1 MLSSHCTVP
10 ACAAPQR
17 RAAFG
22 SARAPRTIARAARE
36 APVSQIADPW
46 ERAQDMMLRGTV
58 AEGTITGYNKGG
70 VLVELGD
77 LKGFM
82 PYTKIAPERL
92 RAGHKGDLSYLM
104 GKKVKARI
112 VQVDKDGAR
121 KELVLS
127 ERQAAL
133 TEAVRQYKPG
143 QVVRGQVLRLEDY
156 GALLAIYNAAGRPS
170 GVQGLLH
177 KSELSWDLVMTVDDV
192 IAAGQELDVKV
203 VSVDVPR
210 CRVGLSLKQMQKDP
224 LRETMD
230 SIQWR
235 ETAAP
240 LPEVEQII
248 QVLELTSGI
257 EKVTVGRQAEEAH
270 IVAQDV
276 ELYLTKQSR
285 ENGFALVA
293 RVGRMLQE
301 LLVDTTLSKD
311 DMKKA
316 LTRVLSRAPR
326 PAAGAQRAAAGAPG
340 AAAPAEQPEMHS
352 RARRWCL
359 VGFWPDVRVDPS
371 VWGIGHAATV
381 MQFTVRGATLRLL
394 QLRCAREVTPAGG
407 WTPGVG
413 CVPGLWRAGY
423 GQACPASAIA
433 RREAGQK
440 RSWAVRQRAETPD
453 PEPGLP
459 AWQKVSPPRRHVME
473 RVGPAA
479 AAAAAARREEHE
491 QRREQQLE
499 RRRTLVQEPAAND
512 LVDPLTGATA
522 PPRAGERAEPPAW
535 AACYARA
542 QQARMPRAL
551 RHFGWSLLHGGV
563 RVSGD
568 RVFSYQRAAPELAE
582 LACPHPLCRAQQ
594 QPPLETLGHVL
605 GGCPVA
611 AAVLQWVMLADD
623 FARSGVA
630 PELQQLWTHLR
641 LLLLRALLAAR
652 ARHGGGQP
660 GHAPVAAIR
669 IFVYSVRDAVV
680 LDWRKAAM
688 DVRALAGVPRSWLSG
703 SGKELTRAGFERRW
717 CHRGVIAR
725 TGQHGGRFTMEFR
738 LAAAGVPALPA
749 APALAPPAA
758 QDPAAAA
765 AAAAPEANAQRAPKE
780 TRRGATLVQA
790 FNYHYLNQAAGAP
803 QLAATQRLGL
813 VTLIHKGGQPREA
826 VSSYRPITLLNADTK
841 IAAKAIVQ
849 RLAPALGSIVDGT
862 QTAFVPGRD
871 IADNVLMHLEAIDH
885 ARETRAPGCLL
896 FLDFA
901 KAYDRLDRGWLF
913 RCLARMGLPDA
924 TTRWVRLLLAG
935 TRARVAFNGGHV
947 SREFSV
953 ASGCAQGSPLSPLLY
968 VLAAQP
974 LAAMCRR
981 VQRQPGFAS
990 LQLPGGAGPAP
1001 CCHQHADD
1009 TTLHAASVESAK
1021 RLLDGAVAPFCLA
1034 SGAQL
1039 NLAKCKGMLLGDHP
1053 ALQLQPDGSGQL
1065 VECSTGVCFPDTEQA
1080 PVRHLGVLLSATGVE
1095 RHAAQLY
1102 RERLRTITCRIAH
1115 WSRYALTRPGR
1126 RHVARQ
1132 VLAAC
1137 VGWHAQ
1143 FVPVPAD
1150 LLRLIQRRVT
1160 TAYIVGNWCIR
1171 ASDNRIIRQVPR
1183 AAIACLPASMGG
1195 EAQVDV
1201 AAFTTAMLA
1210 KTAARLLH
1218 PVGAAWKP
1226 PAAAR
1231 FARALP
1237 GRGTAA
1243 LVQGT
1248 ALELRAQ
1255 LPWRW
1260 GAIACAFAAL
1270 GVHRVIPHGSMTVE
1284 QIRVEALVG
1293 NCSVGA
1299 ALGGARIASLED
1311 LPAELRSDSLGQAAP
1326 RLPWRPAADGVVMP
1340 GEWQQALA
1348 RSGPSAPGWQ
1358 ALRPSAAP
1366 PSPGGGVVQQPQQPL
1381 AALPVEQPPQP
1392 PPPPPAVR
1400 WVRRW
1405 ALGAAAASFFEVGP
1419 DSRLRTA
1426 EPPPEIVA
1434 AGGWEDCCVVD
1445 AAQAPRPAA
1454 GAQRAAAGAPG
1465 AAAPA
1470 EQPEMHSRARRW
1482 CLVGFWPDV
1491 RVDPSVW
1498 GLGHAAT
1505 VMQFTVRGATLRLL
1519 QLRCAREV
1527 TPAGG
1532 WTPGVGCVPGLWRA
1546 GYGQACPASAI
1557 ARREA
1562 GQKRSWAERQRAETP
1577 DPEPGLPAWQ
1587 KVSPPRRHVME
1598 RVGPAAAAAAAARRE
1613 EHEQRREQ
1621 QLQQRRTLVQEPAA
1635 NDLVDPLTAGA
1646 HAARPATLWLASV
1659 LVWSPIVTKKKKGH
1673 FGWSLLHGGV
1683 RVSGDRVFSYQ
1694 RAAPE
1699 LAELACPHPLC
1710 RAQQQPPLETLGHV
1724 LGGCPVAAAVLQW
1737 FAHLWARLQPGFP
1750 RAPPPPRVML
1760 ADDFARSGV
1769 APELQQLWTHLRLL
1783 LLRALLAARARHGGG
1798 QPGHAPVAA
1807 IRIFV
1812 YSVRDAVVLD
1822 WRKAAMDVRAL
1833 AGVPRSWLSGSGKEL
1848 TRADFERRW
1857 CHRGVIARTG
1867 QHGGRFTME
1876 FRLTAAGVPAL
1887 PAAPALA
1894 PPAAQDPA
1902 AAAAAAAAAQRGG

>member
-1 MLSSHCTVP
+1 MAASCWPAFEAKMREAKCSDAAIGAFKANYDQLVAGATGLVPEADIEPVTDLPRLESLPPANGNLQALLSATAVLKLNGGLGTSMGLEKAKSLLEVKDGKTFLDLIAEQVKVMRSAHGCAVKFVLMNSFSTSADTRAFLAKAHADLLDEPYVELMQNMSPKVDAASLAPASYPEDPHLEWCPPGHGDIYPSLLGSGMLDRLLADGVTTLFVSNSDNLGATLDPQLLAWFAGSGTAFAMEVCERTAADKKGGHLARRKADGKLLLRESAMCPDADKGAFEDVGLHRYFNTNNLWVNLPMLKATLDAAGGVLPLPLIKNSKTINPRDAGSAKVFQLETAMGSAIECFASAGAVVVPRSRFAPVKTTADLFVLRSDAYAITPAATVEATVP
-10 ACAAPQR
+10 AVPLVKLDDKHYKLVDQMERLTPVPPSLRGARSLTVKGPVRFGAGVVIRGDVTLECAEGAPVTVSGATYDGGAHR
-17 RAAFG
+17 VD
-22 SARAPRTIARAARE
+22 APAE
-36 APVSQIADPW
+36 AP
-46 ERAQDMMLRGTV
+46 
-58 AEGTITGYNKGG
+58 AE
-70 VLVELGD
+70 
-77 LKGFM
+77 
-82 PYTKIAPERL
+82 APAL
-92 RAGHKGDLSYLM
+92 QPALAS
-104 GKKVKARI
+104 A
-112 VQVDKDGAR
+112 
-121 KELVLS
+121 
-127 ERQAAL
+127 AAL
-133 TEAVRQYKPG
+133 AGISASR
-143 QVVRGQVLRLEDY
+143 R
-156 GALLAIYNAAGRPS
+156 GRPS
-170 GVQGLLH
+170 GPAQVSSSSSSTTTMLFLQQSGRPALMLGAAGSGGARRAGGTGDTGGLRTAAFALACLVLGFLLGCHRAPEPYPLEMEAFLPPTEGLAQRERAPRGEAPAAPPRLAGGGTEAPQLPLPDDFARAFLTQSGLLAARPPVPAGASGDAFYTVAPH
-177 KSELSWDLVMTVDDV
+177 QARAELVPPRRALPQLHRRRDRAPRHRPRRASPRALHARGRRRRRPGRAGEGVRTSAGVFLASRDDPSGALAAIEER
-192 IAAGQELDVKV
+192 IAAVTFIPPSHGEDFNVLRYAPGQHYAPHMDTFDAPARDGFGQRAATV
-203 VSVDVPR
+203 VLYLNDVPDGGETVFKR
-210 CRVGLSLKQMQKDP
+210 EGRYGAARGANGGADVPSCDGGDFAYRPRAGDALLFFSLNPDLSVNP
-224 LRETMD
+224 R
-230 SIQWR
+230 
-235 ETAAP
+235 
-240 LPEVEQII
+240 
-248 QVLELTSGI
+248 
-257 EKVTVGRQAEEAH
+257 
-270 IVAQDV
+270 
-276 ELYLTKQSR
+276 
-285 ENGFALVA
+285 ALHGACPA
-293 RVGRMLQE
+293 R
-301 LLVDTTLSKD
+301 
-311 DMKKA
+311 
-316 LTRVLSRAPR
+316 RAPPAARAAVPGRRAARAR
-326 PAAGAQRAAAGAPG
+326 PAAGA
-340 AAAPAEQPEMHS
+340 AAPAHAPGTRPRRRPRGEDGPRCRSARCHAQ
-352 RARRWCL
+352 ARRA
-359 VGFWPDVRVDPS
+359 PP
-371 VWGIGHAATV
+371 AA
-381 MQFTVRGATLRLL
+381 RA
-394 QLRCAREVTPAGG
+394 A
-407 WTPGVG
+407 
-413 CVPGLWRAGY
+413 VPG
-423 GQACPASAIA
+423 
-433 RREAGQK
+433 RR
-440 RSWAVRQRAETPD
+440 
-453 PEPGLP
+453 
-459 AWQKVSPPRRHVME
+459 
-473 RVGPAA
+473 
-479 AAAAAARREEHE
+479 
-491 QRREQQLE
+491 
-499 RRRTLVQEPAAND
+499 
-512 LVDPLTGATA
+512 
-522 PPRAGERAEPPAW
+522 
-535 AACYARA
+535 
-542 QQARMPRAL
+542 
-551 RHFGWSLLHGGV
+551 
-563 RVSGD
+563 
-568 RVFSYQRAAPELAE
+568 
-582 LACPHPLCRAQQ
+582 
-594 QPPLETLGHVL
+594 
-605 GGCPVA
+605 
-611 AAVLQWVMLADD
+611 
-623 FARSGVA
+623 
-630 PELQQLWTHLR
+630 
-641 LLLLRALLAAR
+641 AAR
-652 ARHGGGQP
+652 ARARGRRRSSGARAR
-660 GHAPVAAIR
+660 HAPAPSPAWRGRPPLPLGALPRAGPPGTAGGARRRAGPPRRARAGPRPAPQLRRTRPARARAVARVERTACML
-669 IFVYSVRDAVV
+669 DA
-680 LDWRKAAM
+680 LDRQLSAAEQRACRGQ
-688 DVRALAGVPRSWLSG
+688 DPEGLLTFAEATAALASLPRG
-703 SGKELTRAGFERRW
+703 
-717 CHRGVIAR
+717 
-725 TGQHGGRFTMEFR
+725 
-738 LAAAGVPALPA
+738 A
-749 APALAPPAA
+749 APGSDGLTCEAYAALWEVLGEP
-758 QDPAAAA
+758 
-765 AAAAPEANAQRAPKE
+765 
-780 TRRGATLVQA
+780 LVQA
-790 FNYHYLNQAAGAP
+790 LNYHYLNQAAGAP

-813 VTLIHKGGQPREA
+813 ITLIHKGGQPREA
-826 VSSYRPITLLNADTK
+826 VSSYRPITLLNTDTK

-990 LQLPGGAGPAP
+990 LRLPGGAGPAP

-1039 NLAKCKGMLLGDHP
+1039 NLAKCKGMLLGNHP

-1080 PVRHLGVLLSATGVE
+1080 PIRHLGVLLSATGVE

-1160 TAYIVGNWCIR
+1160 AYIVGNWCIR
-1171 ASDNRIIRQVPR
+1171 ESGNRIIRQVPR

-1400 WVRRW
+1400 K
-1405 ALGAAAASFFEVGP
+1405 
-1419 DSRLRTA
+1419 SR
-1426 EPPPEIVA
+1426 
-1434 AGGWEDCCVVD
+1434 
-1445 AAQAPRPAA
+1445 
-1454 GAQRAAAGAPG
+1454 
-1465 AAAPA
+1465 
-1470 EQPEMHSRARRW
+1470 
-1482 CLVGFWPDV
+1482 
-1491 RVDPSVW
+1491 
-1498 GLGHAAT
+1498 
-1505 VMQFTVRGATLRLL
+1505 
-1519 QLRCAREV
+1519 
-1527 TPAGG
+1527 
-1532 WTPGVGCVPGLWRA
+1532 
-1546 GYGQACPASAI
+1546 
-1557 ARREA
+1557 
-1562 GQKRSWAERQRAETP
+1562 
-1577 DPEPGLPAWQ
+1577 
-1587 KVSPPRRHVME
+1587 PPRRHVME

-1613 EHEQRREQ
+1613 EQEQRREQ
-1621 QLQQRRTLVQEPAA
+1621 QLEQRRTLVQEPAA
-1635 NDLVDPLTAGA
+1635 NDLVDRSLQ
-1646 HAARPATLWLASV
+1646 ARMPRALR
-1659 LVWSPIVTKKKKGH
+1659 H

-1769 APELQQLWTHLRLL
+1769 APELQQL
-1783 LLRALLAARARHGGG
+1783 
-1798 QPGHAPVAA
+1798 
-1807 IRIFV
+1807 
-1812 YSVRDAVVLD
+1812 
-1822 WRKAAMDVRAL
+1822 
-1833 AGVPRSWLSGSGKEL
+1833 
-1848 TRADFERRW
+1848 
-1857 CHRGVIARTG
+1857 
-1867 QHGGRFTME
+1867 
-1876 FRLTAAGVPAL
+1876 
-1887 PAAPALA
+1887 
-1894 PPAAQDPA
+1894 
-1902 AAAAAAAAAQRGG
+1902 

>member
-1 MLSSHCTVP
+1 MGASLCHGGADLARANAAAGVVDALLRVAPQLRAQPTHYQRRDGAVHGGRIDAWFVAQELADHWLVGAAHHPLCHSDHRPVSVSLQRPGQPLAGRRRWTFP
-10 ACAAPQR
+10 NDLLACASR
-17 RAAFG
+17 RAELRDRVA
-22 SARAPRTIARAARE
+22 AAARQLRDAGLDPGE
-36 APVSQIADPW
+36 LFEQLKQSVRRIAA
-46 ERAQDMMLRGTV
+46 ELRAEMRQQ
-58 AEGTITGYNKGG
+58 EQQ
-70 VLVELGD
+70 ELHQ
-77 LKGFM
+77 
-82 PYTKIAPERL
+82 L
-92 RAGHKGDLSYLM
+92 RAG
-104 GKKVKARI
+104 
-112 VQVDKDGAR
+112 
-121 KELVLS
+121 
-127 ERQAAL
+127 
-133 TEAVRQYKPG
+133 
-143 QVVRGQVLRLEDY
+143 
-156 GALLAIYNAAGRPS
+156 
-170 GVQGLLH
+170 
-177 KSELSWDLVMTVDDV
+177 
-192 IAAGQELDVKV
+192 
-203 VSVDVPR
+203 
-210 CRVGLSLKQMQKDP
+210 
-224 LRETMD
+224 
-230 SIQWR
+230 
-235 ETAAP
+235 
-240 LPEVEQII
+240 
-248 QVLELTSGI
+248 
-257 EKVTVGRQAEEAH
+257 
-270 IVAQDV
+270 
-276 ELYLTKQSR
+276 
-285 ENGFALVA
+285 
-293 RVGRMLQE
+293 
-301 LLVDTTLSKD
+301 
-311 DMKKA
+311 
-316 LTRVLSRAPR
+316 
-326 PAAGAQRAAAGAPG
+326 
-340 AAAPAEQPEMHS
+340 
-352 RARRWCL
+352 ARR
-359 VGFWPDVRVDPS
+359 
-371 VWGIGHAATV
+371 
-381 MQFTVRGATLRLL
+381 
-394 QLRCAREVTPAGG
+394 GG
-407 WTPGVG
+407 GG
-413 CVPGLWRAGY
+413 
-423 GQACPASAIA
+423 
-433 RREAGQK
+433 
-440 RSWAVRQRAETPD
+440 
-453 PEPGLP
+453 
-459 AWQKVSPPRRHVME
+459 
-473 RVGPAA
+473 AA
-479 AAAAAARREEHE
+479 AAAGGRSGGGMGRPAVPLTSRAGIQEGGRIIADFFDADVPGGMFGVRPTDQQQQDCMLDALDRQLSATE
-491 QRREQQLE
+491 QRACRGQ
-499 RRRTLVQEPAAND
+499 
-512 LVDPLTGATA
+512 DPEGLLTFAEATA
-522 PPRAGERAEPPAW
+522 ALASLPRG
-535 AACYARA
+535 
-542 QQARMPRAL
+542 
-551 RHFGWSLLHGGV
+551 
-563 RVSGD
+563 
-568 RVFSYQRAAPELAE
+568 AAPGSDGLTCEAYAALWE
-582 LACPHPLCRAQQ
+582 
-594 QPPLETLGHVL
+594 VL
-605 GGCPVA
+605 GEP
-611 AAVLQWVMLADD
+611 
-623 FARSGVA
+623 
-630 PELQQLWTHLR
+630 
-641 LLLLRALLAAR
+641 
-652 ARHGGGQP
+652 
-660 GHAPVAAIR
+660 
-669 IFVYSVRDAVV
+669 
-680 LDWRKAAM
+680 
-688 DVRALAGVPRSWLSG
+688 
-703 SGKELTRAGFERRW
+703 
-717 CHRGVIAR
+717 
-725 TGQHGGRFTMEFR
+725 
-738 LAAAGVPALPA
+738 
-749 APALAPPAA
+749 
-758 QDPAAAA
+758 
-765 AAAAPEANAQRAPKE
+765 
-780 TRRGATLVQA
+780 LVQA

-813 VTLIHKGGQPREA
+813 ITLIHKGGQPREA
-826 VSSYRPITLLNADTK
+826 VSSYRPITLLNTDTK

-849 RLAPALGSIVDGT
+849 RLAPALGSIVDCT

-1080 PVRHLGVLLSATGVE
+1080 PIRHLGVLLSATGVG

-1160 TAYIVGNWCIR
+1160 AYIVGNWCIR
-1171 ASDNRIIRQVPR
+1171 ESDNRIIRQVPR

-1340 GEWQQALA
+1340 G
-1348 RSGPSAPGWQ
+1348 
-1358 ALRPSAAP
+1358 AAAQRGAAVA
-1366 PSPGGGVVQQPQQPL
+1366 GGGVVQQPQQPL

-1405 ALGAAAASFFEVGP
+1405 ALGAAAASFFE
-1419 DSRLRTA
+1419 
-1426 EPPPEIVA
+1426 
-1434 AGGWEDCCVVD
+1434 
-1445 AAQAPRPAA
+1445 APRPAA

-1470 EQPEMHSRARRW
+1470 EQPELHSRARRW
-1482 CLVGFWPDV
+1482 FLVGFWPDV

-1621 QLQQRRTLVQEPAA
+1621 QLEQRRTLVQEPAA
-1635 NDLVDPLTAGA
+1635 NDLVDPLTGATAPPRAGERA
-1646 HAARPATLWLASV
+1646 EPPAWAACYARAQQARMPRALR
-1659 LVWSPIVTKKKKGH
+1659 H

-1710 RAQQQPPLETLGHV
+1710 RAQQQPPLETL
-1724 LGGCPVAAAVLQW
+1724 ATSSAD
-1737 FAHLWARLQPGFP
+1737 
-1750 RAPPPPRVML
+1750 APVML

-1783 LLRALLAARARHGGG
+1783 LLRALLAASARHGGG

-1833 AGVPRSWLSGSGKEL
+1833 AGVPRPWLSGSGKEL
-1848 TRADFERRW
+1848 TRADFERR
-1857 CHRGVIARTG
+1857 
-1867 QHGGRFTME
+1867 
-1876 FRLTAAGVPAL
+1876 GVPAL

>member
-1 MLSSHCTVP
+1 MTW
-10 ACAAPQR
+10 R
-17 RAAFG
+17 RRQQEQQELHQLRHAL
-22 SARAPRTIARAARE
+22 RAAR
-36 APVSQIADPW
+36 W
-46 ERAQDMMLRGTV
+46 
-58 AEGTITGYNKGG
+58 
-70 VLVELGD
+70 
-77 LKGFM
+77 
-82 PYTKIAPERL
+82 
-92 RAGHKGDLSYLM
+92 
-104 GKKVKARI
+104 
-112 VQVDKDGAR
+112 
-121 KELVLS
+121 
-127 ERQAAL
+127 
-133 TEAVRQYKPG
+133 
-143 QVVRGQVLRLEDY
+143 
-156 GALLAIYNAAGRPS
+156 AAGS
-170 GVQGLLH
+170 QQYG
-177 KSELSWDLVMTVDDV
+177 
-192 IAAGQELDVKV
+192 
-203 VSVDVPR
+203 
-210 CRVGLSLKQMQKDP
+210 C
-224 LRETMD
+224 
-230 SIQWR
+230 
-235 ETAAP
+235 
-240 LPEVEQII
+240 PE
-248 QVLELTSGI
+248 
-257 EKVTVGRQAEEAH
+257 
-270 IVAQDV
+270 
-276 ELYLTKQSR
+276 
-285 ENGFALVA
+285 
-293 RVGRMLQE
+293 
-301 LLVDTTLSKD
+301 
-311 DMKKA
+311 
-316 LTRVLSRAPR
+316 
-326 PAAGAQRAAAGAPG
+326 AAANA
-340 AAAPAEQPEMHS
+340 
-352 RARRWCL
+352 
-359 VGFWPDVRVDPS
+359 
-371 VWGIGHAATV
+371 
-381 MQFTVRGATLRLL
+381 
-394 QLRCAREVTPAGG
+394 
-407 WTPGVG
+407 
-413 CVPGLWRAGY
+413 
-423 GQACPASAIA
+423 
-433 RREAGQK
+433 
-440 RSWAVRQRAETPD
+440 
-453 PEPGLP
+453 
-459 AWQKVSPPRRHVME
+459 
-473 RVGPAA
+473 
-479 AAAAAARREEHE
+479 
-491 QRREQQLE
+491 
-499 RRRTLVQEPAAND
+499 
-512 LVDPLTGATA
+512 
-522 PPRAGERAEPPAW
+522 
-535 AACYARA
+535 
-542 QQARMPRAL
+542 
-551 RHFGWSLLHGGV
+551 
-563 RVSGD
+563 
-568 RVFSYQRAAPELAE
+568 
-582 LACPHPLCRAQQ
+582 
-594 QPPLETLGHVL
+594 
-605 GGCPVA
+605 
-611 AAVLQWVMLADD
+611 
-623 FARSGVA
+623 
-630 PELQQLWTHLR
+630 
-641 LLLLRALLAAR
+641 LAAE
-652 ARHGGGQP
+652 
-660 GHAPVAAIR
+660 
-669 IFVYSVRDAVV
+669 
-680 LDWRKAAM
+680 
-688 DVRALAGVPRSWLSG
+688 RALAAAEAAQRRQQADALEAVWEECGEGPSRWFHRLGRAPGGAQPIHALARPGQPAVP
-703 SGKELTRAGFERRW
+703 LTSRAGVQE
-717 CHRGVIAR
+717 
-725 TGQHGGRFTMEFR
+725 GGRIIADFFDADVPGGMFGVRPTDQQQQDCMLDALDRQLSAAEQR
-738 LAAAGVPALPA
+738 ACRGQDPEGLLTLAEATAALAGLPRGA
-749 APALAPPAA
+749 APGSDGLTCEAYAALWEVLGEP
-758 QDPAAAA
+758 
-765 AAAAPEANAQRAPKE
+765 
-780 TRRGATLVQA
+780 LVQA

-813 VTLIHKGGQPREA
+813 ITLIHKGGQPREA

-841 IAAKAIVQ
+841 MRARRAA
-849 RLAPALGSIVDGT
+849 
-862 QTAFVPGRD
+862 
-871 IADNVLMHLEAIDH
+871 
-885 ARETRAPGCLL
+885 C
-896 FLDFA
+896 
-901 KAYDRLDRGWLF
+901 
-913 RCLARMGLPDA
+913 C
-924 TTRWVRLLLAG
+924 

-1160 TAYIVGNWCIR
+1160 AYIVGNWCIR
-1171 ASDNRIIRQVPR
+1171 ESDNRIIRQVPR

-1405 ALGAAAASFFEVGP
+1405 ALGAAAASFFE
-1419 DSRLRTA
+1419 
-1426 EPPPEIVA
+1426 
-1434 AGGWEDCCVVD
+1434 
-1445 AAQAPRPAA
+1445 
-1454 GAQRAAAGAPG
+1454 
-1465 AAAPA
+1465 
-1470 EQPEMHSRARRW
+1470 
-1482 CLVGFWPDV
+1482 
-1491 RVDPSVW
+1491 
-1498 GLGHAAT
+1498 
-1505 VMQFTVRGATLRLL
+1505 FTVRGATLRLL

-1562 GQKRSWAERQRAETP
+1562 GQKRSWAVRQRAETP

-1621 QLQQRRTLVQEPAA
+1621 QLEQRRTLVQEPAA
-1635 NDLVDPLTAGA
+1635 NDLVDPLTGA
-1646 HAARPATLWLASV
+1646 TAPARTGERAEPPAWAACYARAQQARMPRALR
-1659 LVWSPIVTKKKKGH
+1659 H

-1724 LGGCPVAAAVLQW
+1724 LGGCPWRRRCCSGLLTSGRGCSRASR
-1737 FAHLWARLQPGFP
+1737 AR
-1750 RAPPPPRVML
+1750 RPPPRVML

-1848 TRADFERRW
+1848 TQADFERRW

-1902 AAAAAAAAAQRGG
+1902 AAAAAAAAAAQRGG